1 MNTWETNARAL
12 AAELHWL
19 TESVRHAVQVATGSS
34 ASDVVV
40 TPPPLAG
47 DSWYGRLVGEAGL
60 SDAERLITILALA
73 PELGPGLLDQLRKEA
88 GPILGGRDH
97 GHNAGLVPTVQT
109 ALFALASNNLL
120 YNLVGRRLFDEAGPL
135 RARRL
140 IRLDPAGPS
149 EPLHSAALLPEP
161 DVAEYVVSGRSSL
174 PAFGEAFPARRLE
187 TRLERED
194 LILPANINQCL
205 AEIGVWLDHNK
216 ELLDRFRH
224 VRPGFRALFYGPPG
238 TGKTL
243 AAALLGKERGLPV
256 YRLDLSQVVSKYI
269 GETEKNLER
278 IFSMAQDR
286 EWILFF
292 DEADALF
299 AKRGDVNNANDRY
312 ANQGTAYLL
321 QRLESFPGLVI
332 LATNLRNN
340 LDKALARRLNL
351 TVYFPLPDATTRR
364 RIWET
369 ALEDLEPAPD
379 YSYDRLASEELSGGQ
394 IVNVVARLALG
405 AIQAGSNTVSADA
418 ITLALEQEH
427 TRYGAGQ
434 K

>member
-1 MNTWETNARAL
+1 MS
-12 AAELHWL
+12 
-19 TESVRHAVQVATGSS
+19 SVIG
-34 ASDVVV
+34 
-40 TPPPLAG
+40 G
-47 DSWYGRLVGEAGL
+47 F
-60 SDAERLITILALA
+60 ER
-73 PELGPGLLDQLRKEA
+73 R
-88 GPILGGRDH
+88 
-97 GHNAGLVPTVQT
+97 
-109 ALFALASNNLL
+109 
-120 YNLVGRRLFDEAGPL
+120 
-135 RARRL
+135 
-140 IRLDPAGPS
+140 
-149 EPLHSAALLPEP
+149 
-161 DVAEYVVSGRSSL
+161 
-174 PAFGEAFPARRLE
+174 
-187 TRLERED
+187 
-194 LILPANINQCL
+194 
-205 AEIGVWLDHNK
+205 
-216 ELLDRFRH
+216 
-224 VRPGFRALFYGPPG
+224 
-238 TGKTL
+238 
-243 AAALLGKERGLPV
+243 LPV

-351 TVYFPLPDATTRR
+351 TVYFPMPDAMMRR

-379 YSYDRLASEELSGGQ
+379 YSYDRLATEELSGGQ